1 MKYLSDGAV
10 ILQTKSPNGANI
22 NRAGHQGFV
31 KVWSAHRQD
40 KTLDPTPGIDVLVI
54 YHKCGVRLYCVYDH
68 VKIITQNEVQCTS
81 FFC

>member
-10 ILQTKSPNGANI
+10 ILQTKSPNGAKF

-31 KVWSAHRQD
+31 EVWSAHRQD

-54 YHKCGVRLYCVYDH
+54 DHECGVRFYRMHDH
-68 VKIITQNEVQCTS
+68 TKIIT
-81 FFC
+81 